1 MMKKYNL
8 NGLFMKNIF
17 VKIVFKVDAQAV
29 EDQKGLTFDN
39 YEEKVRADIRK
50 GNNVSCTVYL
60 KNLMPQSE
68 MDRIILELC
77 TRITWDGHKPITY
90 GSIGRE
96 YTFWGGIDA
105 DRILTEATYYFN
117 VN

>member
-1 MMKKYNL
+1 MR
-8 NGLFMKNIF
+8 NIS
-17 VKIVFKVDAQAV
+17 VKITFKVNAQAV

-39 YEEKVRADIRK
+39 YEDMVRSDIKK
-50 GNNVSCTVYL
+50 GNNVSHTVYL

-77 TRITWDGHKPITY
+77 TRITWDGYKPITY

-96 YTFWGGIDA
+96 YTFWRGINA
-105 DRILTEATYYFN
+105 DRVLREATYYFN

>member
-1 MMKKYNL
+1 MS
-8 NGLFMKNIF
+8 
-17 VKIVFKVDAQAV
+17 VKIAFKVDSLPV
-29 EDQKGLTFDN
+29 DNQKSLTFAN
-39 YEEKVRADIRK
+39 YEEKVRSDIKK
-50 GNNVSCTVYL
+50 GNNVSYTVYL

-77 TRITWDGHKPITY
+77 TRITWDGYKPITY

-105 DRILTEATYYFN
+105 ERILTEATYCLN